1 MNKIIKIYAAIVTIV
16 ILVLTSRVQTFSE
29 INKDLIS
36 DNYKLINMSKD
47 LLMQIETNQ
56 MEYTDLM
63 SKYLNAEYDAMTRVV
78 AIYCND

>member
-29 INKDLIS
+29 MNKDLIS
-36 DNYKLINMSKD
+36 DNYKLINMTKD